1 MHNFEYASPRSL
13 DEAMS
18 ILKRDGADARLLAGG
33 TDLIVMMRTGRR
45 QPKTVVN
52 AKDIPELNEVS
63 LGADGL
69 TLGAA
74 VSCKRVYDDPELR
87 KAYPGLID
95 SASLIGGTQ
104 IQGRAAVGGNLCN
117 AAPSA
122 DCIPTLIAH
131 GVSCRV
137 IGPDGERT
145 IAVEDFCVA
154 PGQTSLKPGELVL
167 SMHFPRPPALASGRY
182 LRFIPRN
189 EMDIA
194 VAGSGV
200 YVELDNGG
208 DTFKRVRIGLASVG
222 PTPIFAREAGDGLAG
237 KPVSEESMAAAGEA
251 AAAAA
256 KPISDMRGTVEQRKH
271 LVKVLTTRALRGAVE
286 RAKGNNA

>member
-1 MHNFEYASPRSL
+1 MHNFDYASPRSL

-74 VSCKRVYDDPELR
+74 VSCKRVYDDPKLR
-87 KAYPGLID
+87 EAYPGLID

-122 DCIPTLIAH
+122 DCIPTLIAY

-154 PGQTSLKPGELVL
+154 PGQTSLKPGELLL
-167 SMHFPRPPALASGRY
+167 SMHFPRPPALASARY

-271 LVKVLTTRALRGAVE
+271 LVKVLTIRALRGAVE